1 MRIAG
6 LFIAV
11 IATAL
16 LQSPLDVRASEAER
30 IRVLSYNVHGFW
42 MRGHPLGSE
51 ERSQAIGGLL
61 GGYDVVML
69 QEDWEYHDLLAEPV
83 EWRAVERG
91 NGARD
96 HWALSSA
103 RILTFPL
110 RLVNSRSRM
119 PYGSGLSVLVRELEP
134 VPEEVTRE
142 YLGACHGWLGYAN
155 DCLASKG
162 FLRVRVRLSDGGE
175 IDLYDT
181 HLDAGTDEADRAARW
196 AQLRRWA
203 TRIREL
209 SADRALILGGDFNSR
224 YADENGTPRSGL
236 DWEALRS
243 FREALG
249 LDDARAAPDPENGW
263 EDRIDYVLY
272 RSSDRVKLRVV
283 ESGEDH
289 RFFRDGHPLSDHP
302 AIFAD
307 FEVRVLDGEERAAE

>member
-1 MRIAG
+1 
-6 LFIAV
+6 
-11 IATAL
+11 
-16 LQSPLDVRASEAER
+16 LQGDV
-30 IRVLSYNVHGFW
+30 SYNVHGFW

-51 ERSQAIGGLL
+51 ERSRAIGALL
-61 GGYDVVML
+61 GEYEVVML

-83 EWRAVERG
+83 EWSAVERG

-103 RILTFPL
+103 RILTFPI

-119 PYGSGLSVLVRELEP
+119 PYGSGLSVLLRDLDA
-134 VPEEVTRE
+134 VPGEVTRE

-162 FLRVRVRLSDGGE
+162 FLRVRVRLRDGGE

-181 HLDAGTDEADRAARW
+181 HLDAGSDQQDRAARW

-203 TRIREL
+203 ARVREL
-209 SADRALILGGDFNSR
+209 SADRALIVAGDFNSR

-249 LDDARAAPDPENGW
+249 LDDAGAAPDPENGW
-263 EDRIDYVLY
+263 EERIDYILY
-272 RSSDRVKLRVV
+272 RSSDRVRLRVV
-283 ESGEDH
+283 ESGEDD
-289 RFFRDGHPLSDHP
+289 RFFRDAHPLSDHP
-302 AIFAD
+302 AVFAE
-307 FEVRVLDGEERAAE
+307 FEVRGPGGEEGASE